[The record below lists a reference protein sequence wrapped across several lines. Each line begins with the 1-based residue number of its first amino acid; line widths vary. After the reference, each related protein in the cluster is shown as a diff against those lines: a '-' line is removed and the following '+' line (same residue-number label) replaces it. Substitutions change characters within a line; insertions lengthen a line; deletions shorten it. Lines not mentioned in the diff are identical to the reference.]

1 MKAKH
6 QFLSVIFFITSFATS
21 IQAQHQHHGDMG
33 KSDTLQWRMPMGK
46 MTMPMLPGMHNYIPP
61 MTPFLP
67 GMGMDASMFPLVQ
80 PRKVYELSD
89 GDTLTLEAKPVRRTI
104 YHATLIMYG
113 FNGQHPG
120 PLIRVKQNS
129 TIIVDFT
136 NNIDLPTTIHWHG
149 IRIENQ
155 FDGVPGLT
163 QEPVLPGK
171 RFIYKIHFRDAGI
184 YWYHPHVR
192 EDIQQEL
199 GLYGNILV
207 DSDDPEY
214 FNPVNKEEVVI
225 FDDILLDG
233 DQLVP
238 FGKEASNYTL
248 MGRFGNL
255 FLVNGEPEY
264 KLAVQQGEVVR
275 FMLTNVSNTR
285 TYNLVMDGAKM
296 KIVGADIS
304 KFEREE
310 WVSSVVLAPAQRY
323 IVEARFDTPGR
334 FALTNQV
341 QALDHFMGQF
351 YPSVDTLGYI
361 AVADTPVETDYSAEF
376 NTLRENQDVIAEIDP
391 FRKYFDREPDHEL
404 KLTVK
409 IGEWPQAVLQFMSI
423 DTSYYPPVEWSNSM
437 PMMNWISNAQ
447 NLTWILHDLATGK
460 ENMDI
465 VWNFN
470 LGDVAMI
477 RLFNDPKSLHPMSHP
492 IHLHGQR
499 FLVVATNGVRN
510 QNLVWKDTVLVPVGA
525 RVDILLEASNPGKW
539 MLHCHIAEH
548 LGAGMMS
555 VFNVNPKP
563 DASK

>member
-1 MKAKH
+1 MKARH
-6 QFLSVIFFITSFATS
+6 LFFVAILFILRLTTS
-21 IQAQHQHHGDMG
+21 IQAQQHHHGDMG
-33 KSDTLQWRMPMGK
+33 NGDTLQWRMPMAK
-46 MTMPMLPGMHNYIPP
+46 MTMPMLPGMHNFIPP

-120 PLIRVKQNS
+120 PLIRVKQKS

-163 QEPVLPGK
+163 QEPVQPGE

-264 KLAVQQGEVVR
+264 KLALQRGEVVR

-285 TYNLVMDGAKM
+285 TNNLVMGRAKM

-323 IVEARFDTPGR
+323 IVEARFDKPGR

-351 YPSVDTLGYI
+351 YPSVDTLGHI
-361 AVADTPVETDYSAEF
+361 TVSDTPVETDYSSEF
-376 NTLRENQDVIAEIDP
+376 NTLRENHDVIAEIDP
-391 FRKYFDREPDHEL
+391 FRKYFNREPDHEL

-423 DTSYYPPVEWSNSM
+423 DTSYYPPVEWSDSM

-465 VWNFN
+465 VWNFE
-470 LGDVAMI
+470 LGEVAMI

-499 FLVVATNGVRN
+499 FLVVSTNGVRN
-510 QNLVWKDTVLVPVGA
+510 QNLAWKDTVLVPVGT

-555 VFNVNPKP
+555 VFHVNPLPEGNK
-563 DASK
+563 